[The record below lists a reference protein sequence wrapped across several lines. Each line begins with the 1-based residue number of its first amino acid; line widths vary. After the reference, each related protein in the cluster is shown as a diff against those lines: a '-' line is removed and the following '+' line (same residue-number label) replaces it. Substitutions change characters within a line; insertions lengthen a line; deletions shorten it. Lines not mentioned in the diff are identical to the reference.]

1 MKKEETAMNQLKKLF
16 SVSVL
21 SVAMVFTLNGW
32 VAKAQSQEKY
42 PTRSI
47 DFIVSVVPGG
57 SADFLAR
64 LVGDLLKKKWGVP
77 VNVIN
82 KPGGG
87 TVVAQVYVYKAAP
100 DGYTVLGDGQQSS
113 SLMEISIRDLP
124 FKVLDRTFIAAMASS
139 PHVFYVPS
147 SSPFKNLKD
156 VEAEVKRDP
165 EHFTWGTMG
174 GVSEYPIRQFFKP
187 IGVDISKT
195 KPTMCRC
202 AGEVLTLLAGGH
214 IKFGNG
220 SPLTGLPHVKAGTVR
235 AVGITGSTRFSEYPD
250 VATTAEQ
257 GYPTV
262 KGTYWWG
269 ISGPP
274 KLPPDIIGKWNEALQ
289 EMIKDQE
296 FISKLK
302 NVGFA
307 PFYLNSHDTKEH
319 VMKEMEEAKQLWG
332 LK

>member
-1 MKKEETAMNQLKKLF
+1 MNQGKQWF
-16 SVSVL
+16 GL
-21 SVAMVFTLNGW
+21 SFLSLVIIFALTGW
-32 VAKAQSQEKY
+32 VAQVQSQEKY

-77 VNVIN
+77 VNVIS

-87 TVVAQVYVYKAAP
+87 TVVAQVEVYKAAP

-147 SSPFKNLKD
+147 TSLVKSLKD
-156 VEAEVKRDP
+156 LEAEVKRDP

-174 GVSEYPIRQFFKP
+174 GISEYPTRQFFKP
-187 IGVDISKT
+187 IGLDISKT
-195 KPTMCRC
+195 RPTMCRGT
-202 AGEVLTLLAGGH
+202 GEVLTLLAGGH
-214 IKFGNG
+214 IKYGNG
-220 SPLTGLPHVKAGTVR
+220 SPVTGMPHVKAGTVR
-235 AVGITGSTRFSEYPD
+235 AVGITGARFSEYPD

-257 GYPTV
+257 GYPAVTAV
-262 KGTYWWG
+262 YWWG

-274 KLPPDIIGKWNEALQ
+274 KMPSHIIGKWDEALQ
-289 EMIKDQE
+289 EVVKDQE

-302 NVGFA
+302 NIGFA
-307 PFYLNSHDTKEH
+307 PFYLNSHDTREH
-319 VMKEMEEAKQLWG
+319 VMKEMEEAKKLWG